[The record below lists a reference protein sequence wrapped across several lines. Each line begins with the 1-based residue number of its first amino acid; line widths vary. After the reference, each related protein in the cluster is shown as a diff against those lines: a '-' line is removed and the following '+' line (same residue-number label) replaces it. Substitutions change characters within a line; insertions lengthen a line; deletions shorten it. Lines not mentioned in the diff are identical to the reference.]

1 MSQIKIVKQLG
12 GNGRNHYQSYDT
24 KKTNGMSAYIN
35 ALTDAAQK
43 VSQGD
48 LTVQV
53 NTDAKGEMGTLM
65 NSFND
70 MVMNLRDLVRQ
81 TKGNSLDL
89 SSSVQ
94 QIASS
99 SEQMNAA
106 VQQVSSTVQQM
117 AKGSQT
123 QAQDLEETNKIIEQ
137 ASITMKELASKA
149 MSSAELST
157 SVGKTSESGSKS
169 AAEASDRMSRI
180 IHVSEESVTKIKDL
194 AQRTEHITSVL
205 GVIRKIADQTN
216 LLALNAAIEAAR
228 AGDAG
233 RGFAVVADEV
243 KRLAEGSAKSSEE
256 IANLIKQIQD
266 DAKLTAQII
275 EDGTHEISEGITII
289 GKAMG
294 ALKEITKKIQDLNTN
309 VIEVS
314 TSSQSQV
321 TAMEQ
326 LRAKVADIAA
336 IAEENAAAT
345 EEASAATEEQ
355 TAGMQEITTT
365 AQHLSTLGQELM
377 HVVIRFKVPET
388 TKVET
393 ESPTQ
398 EQMPKYEDEPQL
410 ETVNT
415 DNLSTETERGL

>member
-12 GNGRNHYQSYDT
+12 GNGRNHDDSYDT
-24 KKTNGMSAYIN
+24 KKTNGTSTHIN
-35 ALTDAAQK
+35 NLTAAAQK
-43 VSQGD
+43 ISQGD
-48 LTVQV
+48 LTVEV

-70 MVMNLRDLVRQ
+70 MIMNLRDLVRQ

-137 ASITMKELASKA
+137 TSITMKELASKA
-149 MSSAELST
+149 ISAAELSM

-169 AAEASDRMSRI
+169 AADAADRMSRI
-180 IHVSEESVTKIKDL
+180 IHVSEQSVAKIKDL

-205 GVIRKIADQTN
+205 SVIRKIADQTN

-243 KRLAEGSAKSSEE
+243 KRLAEGSAKSSDE
-256 IANLIKQIQD
+256 IAKLIKQIQD
-266 DAKLTAQII
+266 DAKLTAQTI
-275 EDGTHEISEGITII
+275 EDGTHEISEGISVID
-289 GKAMG
+289 KAMG
-294 ALKEITKKIQDLNTN
+294 ALKDISKKVQGLNTN

-321 TAMEQ
+321 SAMEH
-326 LRAKVADIAA
+326 LRTKVADIAA

-355 TAGMQEITTT
+355 TAGMQEITNT
-365 AQHLSTLGQELM
+365 AQHLATLGQELKN
-377 HVVIRFKVPET
+377 VVIRFKVPET
-388 TKVET
+388 NEVET
-393 ESPTQ
+393 ES
-398 EQMPKYEDEPQL
+398 QL
-410 ETVNT
+410 EMADS
-415 DNLSTETERGL
+415 DNLAAQIERGL